1 MTSDVGLV
9 VAPSAR
15 RALVALSL
23 AVLLGS
29 SGAPIRECAA
39 ADTGTTPSI
48 RGERIMSM
56 PSLPGVFALAQDGKS
71 AYVVTHE
78 RTIERLD
85 LERLARTRVPFSAG
99 TPSALAVD
107 PQGRWLAVGTEEQR
121 VVVLNASNGA
131 VLKTFNNNLVAV
143 GVVAF
148 SPDGRWLA
156 AGDRDSRVYSTSSGW
171 QLLPQLD
178 SARWRHGATV
188 VWDTTTWTRA
198 HTFDGIGGT
207 IIGSLAF
214 DANGERLVAGGVHTN
229 SRTDTAEW
237 QVSVWELSSG
247 RLISDLTLPAG
258 AFRHEGSNS
267 PYAIDPAGEFVWYW
281 NTGGIFRVPL
291 AACRDDGATLL
302 PTPMLPP
309 AYRIPGESRRYSHP
323 ALLHRTAEGK
333 RFVLQWYPGSP
344 VVISAASG
352 KVLATLSAPND
363 EMAPLNALA
372 SDPRGEYV
380 YGISVDRNLWRWR
393 MPDVKAEG
401 NVARVEV
408 MAERGDR
415 RQPTRL
421 ACYPALRGSPR
432 GARMTLE
439 RSFVSG
445 LLPETD
451 HEKNL
456 VLFDPARE
464 LKLAGGRLSLTRRLT
479 LRETDELWDVQTGT
493 RLCEQKPRDVN
504 DRYPNETALL
514 FRDPACYPGNAPAP
528 GRRFLPIVRTGDDK
542 AWHFSVFDAFLKRNV
557 WTKTVAPRAANSY
570 DPLFAEINSE
580 TFIVTEDR
588 TKLRLWENGALR
600 TLFDAQGASFIMVL
614 AVAPD
619 RSRAALLLSTGSIV
633 LIELAGGK
641 VNSLKPSGTAA
652 FSPLRFSADGRRLLH
667 FWQEITRTSREVQAR
682 VIDTETLRTLHA
694 SGNYAHGNSKDGRF
708 VQTDKQVHWLAAPS
722 SRTNRIRLYDIE
734 HGDTPYDIGRHRLFS
749 GSLAVS
755 AEGIWLATG
764 GMDGSVRLWD
774 LKAGAEAAA
783 WQGPQSPAIS
793 MTFEGEDRLAVLY
806 HSGEVQ
812 ILTLQAAQ

>member
-1 MTSDVGLV
+1 MTNDVGLV

-15 RALVALSL
+15 RALVAL
-23 AVLLGS
+23 AVLLWS

-48 RGERIMSM
+48 RGERIMSV

-71 AYVVTHE
+71 AYVITHE
-78 RTIERLD
+78 RTIEHLD
-85 LERLARTRVPFSAG
+85 LERLARTRVPFEAG

-171 QLLPQLD
+171 QSLPQLD
-178 SARWRHGATV
+178 SARWRYGATV

-198 HTFDGIGGT
+198 HTFDGISGT
-207 IIGSLAF
+207 TIGSLAF
-214 DANGERLVAGGVHTN
+214 DANSERLVAGGEHPN
-229 SRTDTAEW
+229 SRTDAAEW

-247 RLISDLTLPAG
+247 RLVSDLTLPVG
-258 AFRHEGSNS
+258 AIRHEGSNS

-372 SDPRGEYV
+372 SDPRGKYV

-393 MPDVKAEG
+393 MPDVEAEG

-415 RQPTRL
+415 GQPTRL
-421 ACYPALRGSPR
+421 ACYPALPGSPR
-432 GARMTLE
+432 SARMTLE

-451 HEKNL
+451 HEKNP
-456 VLFDPARE
+456 VLFVPARE

-479 LRETDELWDVQTGT
+479 LRETDELWDGQTGT

-514 FRDPACYPGNAPAP
+514 FRDPACYPGTTPAP

-542 AWHFSVFDAFLKRNV
+542 AWRFSVFDALLKRDV
-557 WTKTVAPRAANSY
+557 WTKTVGPRAENSY
-570 DPLFAEINSE
+570 DPL
-580 TFIVTEDR
+580 
-588 TKLRLWENGALR
+588 
-600 TLFDAQGASFIMVL
+600 FIMVL

-641 VNSLKPSGTAA
+641 VNSLEPSGTAA
-652 FSPLRFSADGRRLLH
+652 FEGPLKFSADGRRLLH
-667 FWQEITRTSREVQAR
+667 FWQEITRTAREIRAR

-783 WQGPQSPAIS
+783 WQGPKSPAIS

>member
-1 MTSDVGLV
+1 MTSDVGLA

-23 AVLLGS
+23 AVLFGS
-29 SGAPIRECAA
+29 SGAPIRECA
-39 ADTGTTPSI
+39 
-48 RGERIMSM
+48 E
-56 PSLPGVFALAQDGKS
+56 
-71 AYVVTHE
+71 
-78 RTIERLD
+78 
-85 LERLARTRVPFSAG
+85 AG

-171 QLLPQLD
+171 RSLPQLD
-178 SARWRHGATV
+178 PTRWRYGATV

-198 HTFDGIGGT
+198 HTFDGISGT
-207 IIGSLAF
+207 TIGSLAF
-214 DANGERLVAGGVHTN
+214 DANSERLVAGGEHAN

-237 QVSVWELSSG
+237 EVSVWELSSG
-247 RLISDLTLPAG
+247 RLISDLTLPVG
-258 AFRHEGSNS
+258 AIRLAGSNS

-309 AYRIPGESRRYSHP
+309 AYRIPGESRRFSHP

-352 KVLATLSAPND
+352 KVLATLDAPND

-372 SDPRGEYV
+372 SDPRGKYV

-393 MPDVKAEG
+393 MPDVEAEG

-421 ACYPALRGSPR
+421 ACYPALPGSPR
-432 GARMTLE
+432 SARMTLE

-451 HEKNL
+451 HEKNP
-456 VLFDPARE
+456 VFFAPARE

-504 DRYPNETALL
+504 DRAPNETALL
-514 FRDPACYPGNAPAP
+514 FRDPACYPGNAPSP

-557 WTKTVAPRAANSY
+557 WTKTVAPRAANSD

-580 TFIVTEDR
+580 TFIVTEDT

-633 LIELAGGK
+633 LIKLAGGK
-641 VNSLKPSGTAA
+641 VNSLKPRGTA

-667 FWQEITRTSREVQAR
+667 FWQEITSTSREVQAR

-694 SGNYAHGNSKDGRF
+694 SGNYAHGNSQDGRF

-783 WQGPQSPAIS
+783 WQGPKSPAIS